1 MSDEV
6 ERVVAR
12 VRNSVILVVG
22 VVARGMLRRTVL
34 VIIAVA
40 CEVTCVFGSQV
51 ARCWDE

>member
-6 ERVVAR
+6 ERVGAR
-12 VRNSVILVVG
+12 VKNSVILVVG
-22 VVARGMLRRTVL
+22 VVARGMLRRTIV

-40 CEVTCVFGSQV
+40 CKVICVIGTQV